1 MKKITAAKAT
11 QSLAEYARKLNG
23 AALVVTEAGKP
34 IAALVPIED
43 MDMKTLAVGTSPK
56 FLDIIERSR
65 RRQKT
70 EGGTSGKQIRRELG
84 LPANGSRKPKAE
96 RARAKRTAS

>member
-23 AALVVTEAGKP
+23 AVVVTKAGKP

-43 MDMKTLAVGTSPK
+43 MDMETLAVGTSPK

-65 RRQKT
+65 RRQET
-70 EGGTSGKQIRRELG
+70 EGGISGEQLRRDLG
-84 LPANGSRKPKAE
+84 LPANGSRKPKAQ
-96 RARAKRTAS
+96 RVRTKRTAS